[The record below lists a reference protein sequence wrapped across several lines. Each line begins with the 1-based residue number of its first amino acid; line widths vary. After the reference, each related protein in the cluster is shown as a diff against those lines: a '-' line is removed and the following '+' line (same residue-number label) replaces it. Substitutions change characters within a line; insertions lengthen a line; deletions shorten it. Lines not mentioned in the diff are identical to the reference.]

1 MPDPLKGPAQW
12 CQCLKMTHCLQ
23 WVRACSHERAEK
35 WASYQN
41 RYWQGA
47 NSRCWDKNKWK
58 MLLEYNCVLAYHSVF
73 QWYCGLGAPELE
85 ISSLSR
91 EFVMDFLPIVYWA
104 AWTSWT
110 LGLVK
115 YTFYEEITFFFS
127 FKLLFLNVSYSWN
140 SQKLFSIDLPS
151 VSCDHVEVCLLTC
164 FICLLPSSVS
174 VFLTKAGLYLSHV
187 DNVCIFLL
195 VNENKSKSAHR
206 IDLI

>member
-115 YTFYEEITFFFS
+115 YTFYEEITFFFLLSCS
-127 FKLLFLNVSYSWN
+127 FWMSHILGTARSCSVLTFPLSVVIMWKFVLLLVSSAFFLPLFQCS
-140 SQKLFSIDLPS
+140 SQKQG
-151 VSCDHVEVCLLTC
+151 CTCLM
-164 FICLLPSSVS
+164 
-174 VFLTKAGLYLSHV
+174 
-187 DNVCIFLL
+187 
-195 VNENKSKSAHR
+195 
-206 IDLI
+206 